1 MPKPYPVLWMSCI
14 LSLLVF
20 NVSTAAQ
27 SDVGAAADWA
37 SHGGGTDESGYSRL
51 DAINATNIRRLGL
64 NWFLD
69 LPGEISLEATPL
81 AVNGV
86 LYFTGSYATVYAV
99 DALTG
104 KLSAVQ
110 LKETDVAAGRA
121 MYTGCMGCHGRN
133 LVSSGAPAP
142 DLRESQI
149 ALEPDAFWAVLHDG
163 ALLKQGMPQYEMLS
177 REQAMQIFDYIRAG
191 ARDAIKA
198 KSPGN

>member
-1 MPKPYPVLWMSCI
+1 MPKSYPVLWM
-14 LSLLVF
+14 SLLVF

-64 NWFLD
+64 NWFL
-69 LPGEISLEATPL
+69 
-81 AVNGV
+81 
-86 LYFTGSYATVYAV
+86 YATVYAV

-110 LKETDVAAGRA
+110 L
-121 MYTGCMGCHGRN
+121 
-133 LVSSGAPAP
+133 
-142 DLRESQI
+142 
-149 ALEPDAFWAVLHDG
+149 
-163 ALLKQGMPQYEMLS
+163 
-177 REQAMQIFDYIRAG
+177 RAG